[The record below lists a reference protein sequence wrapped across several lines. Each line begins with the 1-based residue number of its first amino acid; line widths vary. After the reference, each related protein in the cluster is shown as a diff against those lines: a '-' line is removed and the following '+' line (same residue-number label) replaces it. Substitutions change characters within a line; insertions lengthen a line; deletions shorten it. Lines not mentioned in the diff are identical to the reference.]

1 MPGVNMHLLL
11 GYCTDMIKMDYTYI
25 FYSPPLCTSI
35 IHITSCNN
43 VAELLDHLIDILLQF
58 PFCFFDFFYM
68 NVCTTP
74 SLLWYCA
81 FLNVF
86 FVKLL
91 WWLIIFLI
99 KMGFH

>member
-1 MPGVNMHLLL
+1 M
-11 GYCTDMIKMDYTYI
+11 
-25 FYSPPLCTSI
+25 
-35 IHITSCNN
+35 
-43 VAELLDHLIDILLQF
+43 QF
-58 PFCFFDFFYM
+58 PFCFLIFFNI

-99 KMGFH
+99 KMGFQQLTLLEHQLMLAFGCQEVDLTVTKVFSKPTSEVSG

>member
-11 GYCTDMIKMDYTYI
+11 GYCTDTIKMDYTYI

-58 PFCFFDFFYM
+58 PFCF
-68 NVCTTP
+68 
-74 SLLWYCA
+74 L
-81 FLNVF
+81 
-86 FVKLL
+86 
-91 WWLIIFLI
+91 IFLYEHLHNTFTSLVLCFFKCLFCQI
-99 KMGFH
+99 ALVAHNFSH